1 MHAPELRSCDGQCDQ
16 RQASVL
22 RASQTWGRARSR
34 RSFVWYSLPSSTHS
48 TPRIYMQRRV
58 TETPP
63 SPTNNWFRGG
73 TSESPFSIR
82 PLVPKVRS
90 GTPKLSRC
98 SPTRESISGRLNYD
112 RDAKCFINQ
121 QTGFF
126 NIYITLHT
134 ATCTP
139 ASRSAKSHALCWSLS
154 RSFVLFTSTTFTCSS
169 EADRHRMRSGAPQL
183 QPL

>member
-1 MHAPELRSCDGQCDQ
+1 MGVFGTEKVSKCMLQSFACAM
-16 RQASVL
+16 ASVIKDKRL
-22 RASQTWGRARSR
+22 FFVISEPNLGKGTITEIFRMVFASQLNTLNAQDL
-34 RSFVWYSLPSSTHS
+34 YAK
-48 TPRIYMQRRV
+48 
-58 TETPP
+58 
-63 SPTNNWFRGG
+63 
-73 TSESPFSIR
+73 ESDGN
-82 PLVPKVRS
+82 VRS
-90 GTPKLSRC
+90 GSPKLSRC

-154 RSFVLFTSTTFTCSS
+154 RSFVLFTSTAFTCSS